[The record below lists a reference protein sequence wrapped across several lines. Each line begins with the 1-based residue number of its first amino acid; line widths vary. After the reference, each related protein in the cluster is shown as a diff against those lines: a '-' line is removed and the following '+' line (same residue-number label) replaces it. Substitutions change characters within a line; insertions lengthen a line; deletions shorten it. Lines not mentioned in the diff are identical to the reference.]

1 MPDDG
6 DGVRVTASL
15 FNFEAGGWSEGS
27 GHDFAGLVA
36 AFTEEPVADLIV
48 LNEAKYWDDR
58 GETPFLTALAELA
71 AVTGRP
77 YVGKLCSG
85 PLGSAVVYD
94 PRILRLR
101 RGEDLSFPDK
111 RGRFEFTTTPTEA
124 GTGTRFVVRA
134 EHWAYWSGD
143 PRLERARLLA
153 QFGKNPVPTL
163 IAGDLNSTASGPHL
177 PQIRWDSVPLGV
189 RDYKG
194 LHQPD
199 GSWGPDTRAVDRLI
213 GAWDDRLARRSV
225 GAGFHHVAEL
235 DPHAPRPLPATTN
248 QTGSGLHI
256 DHLLI
261 NDAWLNPHSA
271 WLNLDGGVVP
281 GSYRVHIPAG
291 ERFPSD
297 HRRVTVTLALPTLTL
312 PTALPIITDTA

>member
-1 MPDDG
+1 MPRDAASG
-6 DGVRVTASL
+6 GGAGEVVRVTVSV
-15 FNFEAGGWSEGS
+15 FNFQAGGWTEGA
-27 GHDFAGLVA
+27 GFDFAGLLA
-36 AFTEEPVADLIV
+36 AFGADPNPDLIV

-58 GETPFLTALAELA
+58 GETPFLAALERLA
-71 AVTGRP
+71 LVTGRP
-77 YVGKLCSG
+77 YVGRLGAG

-94 PRILRLR
+94 PRVLRLR

-111 RGRFEFTTTPTEA
+111 RGRFEFTTTPTTPTGTGSGTET

-153 QFGKNPVPTL
+153 QFGKNPTPTL

-177 PQIRWDSVPLGV
+177 PQIDWDTVPLGV

-194 LHQPD
+194 LQRPD

-213 GAWDDRLARRSV
+213 GAWDERLGRRTV

-235 DPHAPRPLPATTN
+235 DRHAPKPLPATTN

-261 NDAWLNPHSA
+261 NDAWLRA
-271 WLNLDGGVVP
+271 GGVVP

-291 ERFPSD
+291 EPFPSD
-297 HRRVTVTLALPTLTL
+297 HRRITVTLDLGT
-312 PTALPIITDTA
+312 

>member
-1 MPDDG
+1 MPGDD
-6 DGVRVTASL
+6 VRVTVSV
-15 FNFEAGGWSEGS
+15 FNFEAGGWRENG
-27 GHDFAGLVA
+27 GHDFSGLVA
-36 AFTEEPVADLIV
+36 AFTDDPAPDLIV

-58 GETPFLTALAELA
+58 GETPFLTALAQLA
-71 AVTGRP
+71 SVTGRP
-77 YVGKLCSG
+77 YVGRLCAG

-94 PRILRLR
+94 PDRLRLR

-111 RGRFEFTTTPTEA
+111 RGRFAFTA
-124 GTGTRFVVRA
+124 CGGRARLVVRA
-134 EHWAYWSGD
+134 EHWAFWSGE

-153 QFGKNPVPTL
+153 QFGKDPVPTL

-177 PQIRWDSVPLGV
+177 PRIRWDAVPVGI

-194 LHQPD
+194 IRHAD

-213 GAWDDRLARRSV
+213 GGWDERLARRTV

-235 DPHAPRPLPATTN
+235 DRHAPCPLPATTN
-248 QTGSGLHI
+248 ENGSGLHI

-261 NDAWLNPHSA
+261 NDAWLHPG
-271 WLNLDGGVVP
+271 GGVVP

-291 ERFPSD
+291 RPFPSD
-297 HRRVTVTLALPTLTL
+297 HRRVTVTLTLTTGAGA
-312 PTALPIITDTA
+312 TACV